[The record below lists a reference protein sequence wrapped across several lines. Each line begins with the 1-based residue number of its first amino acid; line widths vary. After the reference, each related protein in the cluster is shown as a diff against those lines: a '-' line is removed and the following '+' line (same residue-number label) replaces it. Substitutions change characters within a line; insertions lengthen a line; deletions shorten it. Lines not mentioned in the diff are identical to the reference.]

1 MGLKCLFMLQIVA
14 VMISSKSEEKMQGK
28 LIVIAIGGNS
38 LIEDPKKVT
47 VDAQYRAAE
56 KTAHHIADII
66 ESGNRVVIVHGNGPQ
81 VGYILLRSEYAR
93 KILHAV
99 PLDSCVADTQGAIGY
114 QLQKAL
120 DNEFI
125 ERGMSNRAATVVTQ
139 VEVSAS
145 DPSFG
150 NPTKPIGS
158 FMTEE
163 DALEH
168 QKNFGWAVKE
178 DAGRGWRR
186 VVPSPKPISIIELDT
201 IRFLSD
207 SGAAVIAAGGGG
219 IPVVRD
225 EKGALWGKEAV
236 IDKDLAAAIL
246 AKSLN
251 ADAFIISTAVEKV
264 CLDYN
269 KPTERAIDTMTVK
282 EARKYSE
289 EGQFAPGSMLPKIQA
304 LVDYVES
311 TGNLGMITDPE
322 HIPGALKGEAGTK
335 IVR

>member
-1 MGLKCLFMLQIVA
+1 MT
-14 VMISSKSEEKMQGK
+14 GK
-28 LIVIAIGGNS
+28 LIVIAIGCNT

-66 ESGNRVVIVHGNGPQ
+66 ESGHRVVIVHGNGPQ

-125 ERGMSNRAATVVTQ
+125 KRGMKNRALTVVTQ
-139 VEVSAS
+139 VEVSPD
-145 DPSFG
+145 DPSFN

-158 FMTEE
+158 FMTAE
-163 DALEH
+163 DAAEH
-168 QKNFGWAVKE
+168 RASFGWDVKE

-186 VVPSPKPISIIELDT
+186 VVPSPKPKSIVELDT
-201 IRFLSD
+201 IRFLAD
-207 SGAAVIAAGGGG
+207 SGATVIAAGGGG

-225 EKGALWGKEAV
+225 EEGALWGKEAV

-246 AKSLN
+246 AKALD

-269 KPTERAIDTMTVK
+269 KPTQRAIDEMTVA
-282 EARKYSE
+282 EARKYSD

-304 LVDYVES
+304 IIDYVES
-311 TGNLGMITDPE
+311 TGKLGMITDPE
-322 HIPGALKGEAGTK
+322 HISDAMNGLNGTR

>member
-1 MGLKCLFMLQIVA
+1 
-14 VMISSKSEEKMQGK
+14 MQGK

-66 ESGNRVVIVHGNGPQ
+66 EAGNRVVIVHGNGPQ

-120 DNEFI
+120 DNEFFN
-125 ERGMSNRAATVVTQ
+125 RGLKNRAVTVVTQ
-139 VEVSAS
+139 VEVSAE
-145 DPSFG
+145 DPSFQ

-163 DALEH
+163 DAEEH
-168 QKNFGWAVKE
+168 RKNFGWAVKE

-186 VVPSPKPISIIELDT
+186 VVPSPKPLAIIELDT
-201 IRFLSD
+201 IKFLAE
-207 SGAAVIAAGGGG
+207 SGATVIAAGGGG
-219 IPVVRD
+219 IPVVKD
-225 EKGALWGKEAV
+225 EDGALWGKEAV

-246 AKSLN
+246 AKSLQ

-269 KPTERAIDTMTVK
+269 KPGQRAIDSMTVE
-282 EARKYSE
+282 EARKYSA

-322 HIPGALKGEAGTK
+322 HISDALEGLNGTR
-335 IVR
+335 ITR